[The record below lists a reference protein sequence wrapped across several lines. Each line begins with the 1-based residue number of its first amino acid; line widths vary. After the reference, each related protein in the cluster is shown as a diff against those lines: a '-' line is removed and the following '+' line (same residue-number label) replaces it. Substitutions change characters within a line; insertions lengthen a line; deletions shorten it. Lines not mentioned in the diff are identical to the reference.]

1 MRALLVLVLSGG
13 LAAQTTTPLHDLLR
27 EAEQNSL
34 AVIASAA
41 AVKSSIYGPA
51 QASALPDTEVMVQSL
66 SVGDPRPG
74 AGWRTNDF
82 AYVGFGASQELPFPG
97 KRELRRAAARREIDM
112 ARAESQM
119 TLADVLLRVK
129 LAYFGL
135 ARTQA
140 VLALLER
147 SRGIVDQMEQG
158 AQIRY
163 RTGGGAQQEVIRAQ
177 LERSRLGNE
186 VAMQK
191 REAAQLQAQLR
202 ALLNRPATSP
212 DIIAEAI
219 QPRSFAATMPAVD
232 ASPELQAQQAVVAKA
247 QAEVDLARRERRPD
261 FGVQYMWQHTS
272 DQFRDYYMGTFSV
285 RWPNRGRVKAAED
298 QAIAKREQAE
308 AQHRAQHRQIQAE
321 LEQEWAALRTIED
334 QLRIYREGLLPQS
347 QVAFESGLAGYRAGR
362 QEYQGL
368 LTSYSDSLRLAIEYQ
383 QLLTEHESTIA
394 RMERLTGGEL
404 K

>member
-1 MRALLVLVLSGG
+1 MRILVIVLLSSG
-13 LAAQTTTPLHDLLR
+13 LAAQTTTPLRDLLK
-27 EAEQNSL
+27 EAEQNSP

-41 AVKSSIYGPA
+41 AVKSSTYAPA
-51 QASALPDTEVMVQSL
+51 QAGALPDTEVMVQSF

-74 AGWRTNDF
+74 AGWRTSDF

-97 KRELRRAAARREIDM
+97 KRELRRTAAKREIDM

-129 LAYFGL
+129 LAYAGL
-135 ARTQA
+135 AKTQA

-147 SRGIVDQMEQG
+147 NRGIVDQMEEG

-177 LERSRLGNE
+177 LERSRLSNE

-191 REAAQLQAQLR
+191 REAAQFQAQLR
-202 ALLNRPATSP
+202 ALLNPPPASP
-212 DIIAEAI
+212 DVVAEAI
-219 QPRSFAATMPAVD
+219 QPRSVAMAMPEAD
-232 ASPELQAQQAVVAKA
+232 ASPELQAQQAQVANA
-247 QAEVDLARRERRPD
+247 QAEVDLARREKRPD

-272 DQFRDYYMGTFSV
+272 DRFRDYYMGTFSV
-285 RWPNRGRVKAAED
+285 RLPNRGRVHAAES

-308 AQHRAQHRQIQAE
+308 ARHRAQHRQIQGE
-321 LEQEWAALRTIED
+321 VEQEWAALRTIED

-347 QVAFESGLAGYRAGR
+347 QAAFESGLAGYRAGR

-368 LTSYSDSLRLAIEYQ
+368 LTSYSDSLRLSIEFQ
-383 QLLTEHESTIA
+383 QLLAEHESTIA
-394 RMERLTGGEL
+394 RIERLTGGEL
-404 K
+404 Q